1 MILYEQ
7 PSRGGLQVVAYAP
20 ARAGLRSGIRAGMPL
35 AEAIALHEHARCAA
49 AAEGHQPAYAGRSED
64 QSVDVG
70 RWESLHLEAYDPV
83 ADRLALAALAR
94 ECQQFSP
101 LVSLE
106 DAPRPSSLLLDV
118 SGVAGLF
125 GGEARLAG
133 LVAGHLTQQGWT
145 ARLAIADSVGAAW
158 AVAHDGRLSAPRVVL
173 PGESQAALAAL
184 PTAALRLSPATVTM
198 LAELGVRQI
207 GPLAA
212 LPRDTLLG
220 RFGAE
225 PLWRLDQAL
234 AGASDTASAEKAIES
249 LTVQRLFEFAT
260 DRLET
265 IAAALDQLLA
275 QLIGLLAGDHRGI
288 LRLAGRLDRV
298 GAAPLEFEV
307 GLYRPSVSR
316 RHLLELLRLRLEGLR
331 FAAQRAPVEG
341 LRLTVTAAA
350 PLVSEQQALF
360 DSGNPLESPRQL
372 AALVDRLASRL
383 GRQAV
388 LRPCLLDDAQPEYAC
403 QYLPLDAQP
412 PQPRQQIA
420 RGQADARQH
429 GQALVRRDGCSALP
443 RRQPAASGRCACC
456 RLRSRWRPRR
466 SRRMGRRLAFVGTAA
481 CCTSCGL
488 GARSASRRAGGDRPA
503 CRRPGCLRRGAIITA
518 WRPAPAAASGCFAVC
533 MTAAG
538 FCTASSCDRLPRRLP
553 QGMLIRS
560 PAHARSG

>member
-1 MILYEQ
+1 MGVKRVWPGSSPGIL
-7 PSRGGLQVVAYAP
+7 PN
-20 ARAGLRSGIRAGMPL
+20 RAGPRGWRSPIAWERLGPWLMMAG
-35 AEAIALHEHARCAA
+35 
-49 AAEGHQPAYAGRSED
+49 
-64 QSVDVG
+64 
-70 RWESLHLEAYDPV
+70 
-83 ADRLALAALAR
+83 
-94 ECQQFSP
+94 
-101 LVSLE
+101 
-106 DAPRPSSLLLDV
+106 
-118 SGVAGLF
+118 
-125 GGEARLAG
+125 
-133 LVAGHLTQQGWT
+133 
-145 ARLAIADSVGAAW
+145 
-158 AVAHDGRLSAPRVVL
+158 SAQPRVVL

-341 LRLTVTAAA
+341 LRLTVTAGPRPWCPSNKRCLTAA
-350 PLVSEQQALF
+350 ILWNRR
-360 DSGNPLESPRQL
+360 DSWPRWSIVWP
-372 AALVDRLASRL
+372 AAWDA
-383 GRQAV
+383 
-388 LRPCLLDDAQPEYAC
+388 RPCCGPVC
-403 QYLPLDAQP
+403 WTTPS
-412 PQPRQQIA
+412 RNM
-420 RGQADARQH
+420 
-429 GQALVRRDGCSALP
+429 
-443 RRQPAASGRCACC
+443 PASICP
-456 RLRSRWRPRR
+456 SMPSRR
-466 SRRMGRRLAFVGTAA
+466 SRG
-481 CCTSCGL
+481 
-488 GARSASRRAGGDRPA
+488 SR
-503 CRRPGCLRRGAIITA
+503 
-518 WRPAPAAASGCFAVC
+518 
-533 MTAAG
+533 
-538 FCTASSCDRLPRRLP
+538 
-553 QGMLIRS
+553 
-560 PAHARSG
+560 